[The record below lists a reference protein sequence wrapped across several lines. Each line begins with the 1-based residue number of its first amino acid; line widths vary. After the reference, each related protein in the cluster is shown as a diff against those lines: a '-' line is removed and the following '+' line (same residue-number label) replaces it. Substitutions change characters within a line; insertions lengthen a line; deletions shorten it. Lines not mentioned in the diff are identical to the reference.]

1 MSEIVIR
8 HAVPEDAAAM
18 HRILSQPE
26 TYADTLQIPH
36 PSLPLL
42 QERFANVSAG
52 RQRLVA
58 CIEGE
63 MVGEM
68 YLEVSDRAR
77 RRHTATFG
85 LCVDCNYR
93 GRGVASALMQEMI
106 NLCDNWL
113 SVERIELTVFADNER
128 AIRLY
133 QRFGFET
140 EGLAKGFATRNG
152 RKVDALYM
160 ARLRAT
166 QIDSVGNNPFPAG
179 SGVCTSSG

>member
-8 HAVPEDAAAM
+8 HAVPEDAAAL

-36 PSLPLL
+36 PSLQIL
-42 QERFANVSAG
+42 QARLAQVPAG
-52 RQRLVA
+52 TQRLVA
-58 CIEGE
+58 CIDEV

-68 YLEVSDRAR
+68 YLEVNDRAR
-77 RRHTATFG
+77 RRHVATFG
-85 LCVDCNYR
+85 MCVDCHYR
-93 GRGVASALMQEMI
+93 GRGIASALMQEMI

-113 SVERIELTVFADNER
+113 NVERIELTVFADNET

-140 EGLAKGFATRNG
+140 EGLAKKFATRNG

-160 ARLRAT
+160 ARLAQT
-166 QIDSVGNNPFPAG
+166 QR
-179 SGVCTSSG
+179 